1 VYFLIIALIVATAGS
16 AVTIK
21 TLIGY
26 SPINA
31 WLKVLI
37 SFLIILGWTAPLYSR
52 FLRKAYAFLGD
63 SYPYISNAIYIL
75 FGFVFILFI
84 LLVFRDFVWFLG
96 WHLSRIWTDSDCLNP
111 RNSIYI
117 GKANLIVVCISV
129 VATVWAVWEG
139 TKIPHIKTITIENP
153 HIDKEYRF
161 VMLSDLHITR
171 SIPQARIS
179 KIVAKTNKL
188 KPDAVF
194 LVGDIIDDRTKYIG
208 SQLEELKEL
217 KAPLGI
223 YAVSGN
229 HELYNGL
236 NLWQRNFKRLGIKV
250 LINDGIRLKDSKV
263 FVAGIPDLNTAFSPY
278 FRINFAQAFQK
289 SRNNDY
295 KILLSHYPNLSEYPN
310 RKYNLQLSGHTH
322 GGQIFPFHYLSWQ
335 ANKYL
340 AGLYDVESYK
350 LYVSRG
356 AGYWGP
362 PMRLFAPSEITEII
376 LKPTKKSS

>member
-1 VYFLIIALIVATAGS
+1 MYFLIIALIVATAGS

-26 SPINA
+26 TPINT

-37 SFLIILGWTAPLYSR
+37 SFFVVLGWTAPLYSR
-52 FLRKAYAFLGD
+52 YLRKAYAFLGNA
-63 SYPYISNAIYIL
+63 YPYIYNAIYIL
-75 FGFVFILFI
+75 FGFVFILFV
-84 LLVFRDFVWFLG
+84 LLVLRDFFWFLG
-96 WHLSRIWTDSDCLNP
+96 WRLSRIWTDSDWLNP
-111 RNSIYI
+111 RNGIYI
-117 GKANLIVVCISV
+117 AKANLIAVCISII
-129 VATVWAVWEG
+129 ATVWAVWEG
-139 TKIPHIKTITIENP
+139 TKIPDVKTVIIENP
-153 HIDKEYRF
+153 NIDKEYRF

-171 SIPQARIS
+171 SIPKERIS
-179 KIVAKTNKL
+179 KIVAETNDL
-188 KPDAVF
+188 RPDAVF
-194 LVGDIIDDRTKYIG
+194 LVGDIIDDRTKYI
-208 SQLEELKEL
+208 SAQLGELKAL

-250 LINDGIRLKDSKV
+250 LINDGTRLENSKIY
-263 FVAGIPDLNTAFSPY
+263 VAGIPDLNTAFSPY
-278 FRINFAQAFQK
+278 FRINFSKAFRS

-310 RKYNLQLSGHTH
+310 RKYDLQLSGHTH

-340 AGLYDVESYK
+340 AGLYDVENYK

-356 AGYWGP
+356 SGYWGP

-376 LKPTKKSS
+376 LNPTKKS

>member
-1 VYFLIIALIVATAGS
+1 MYFLIIALIVATAGS

-26 SPINA
+26 TPINT

-37 SFLIILGWTAPLYSR
+37 SFFVVLGWTAPLYSR
-52 FLRKAYAFLGD
+52 YLRKAYAFLGNA
-63 SYPYISNAIYIL
+63 YPYIYNAIYIL
-75 FGFVFILFI
+75 FGFVFILFV
-84 LLVFRDFVWFLG
+84 LLVLRDFFWFLG
-96 WHLSRIWTDSDCLNP
+96 WRLSRIWTASDWLNP
-111 RNSIYI
+111 RNGIYI
-117 GKANLIVVCISV
+117 AKANLIAVCISII
-129 VATVWAVWEG
+129 ATVWAVWEG
-139 TKIPHIKTITIENP
+139 TKIPDVKTVIIENP
-153 HIDKEYRF
+153 NIDKEYRF

-171 SIPQARIS
+171 SIPKEHIS
-179 KIVAKTNKL
+179 KIVAETNDL
-188 KPDAVF
+188 RPDAVF
-194 LVGDIIDDRTKYIG
+194 LVGDIIDDRTKYI
-208 SQLEELKEL
+208 SAQLGELKAL

-250 LINDGIRLKDSKV
+250 LINDGTRLDNSKIY
-263 FVAGIPDLNTAFSPY
+263 VAGIPDLNTAFSPY
-278 FRINFAQAFQK
+278 FRINFSKAFRS

-310 RKYNLQLSGHTH
+310 RKYDLQLSGHTH

-340 AGLYDVESYK
+340 AGLYDVENYK

-356 AGYWGP
+356 SGYWGP

-376 LKPTKKSS
+376 LKPTKKS

>member
-1 VYFLIIALIVATAGS
+1 MYFLIAALIVAIAGS

-26 SPINA
+26 TPINT

-37 SFLIILGWTAPLYSR
+37 SFLVVLGWTAPLYSR
-52 FLRKAYAFLGD
+52 FLRKAYTFLG
-63 SYPYISNAIYIL
+63 SAYPYISNAIYIL
-75 FGFVFILFI
+75 FGFVFVLFI
-84 LLVFRDFVWFLG
+84 LLVLRDFFWFVG
-96 WHLSRIWTDSDCLNP
+96 WRISRLWTDSDWLNP
-111 RNSIYI
+111 RDAVYI
-117 GKANLIVVCISV
+117 AKANLIAVCIAV
-129 VATVWAVWEG
+129 AATVWAVWEG
-139 TKIPHIKTITIENP
+139 TKIPDIKTVTIEDPN
-153 HIDKEYRF
+153 IDKEYRF

-171 SIPQARIS
+171 SVPKERIS
-179 KIVAKTNKL
+179 KLVAKTNEL
-188 KPDAVF
+188 KPEAVF

-208 SQLEELKEL
+208 NQLGELKEL

-250 LINDGIRLKDSKV
+250 LMNDGIRLKNSKV

-310 RKYNLQLSGHTH
+310 REYDLQLSGHTH

-340 AGLYDVESYK
+340 SGLYDVEKYK

>member
-1 VYFLIIALIVATAGS
+1 MYFLIIALIVATAGS

-26 SPINA
+26 TPINT

-37 SFLIILGWTAPLYSR
+37 SFFVVLGWTAPLYSR
-52 FLRKAYAFLGD
+52 YLRKAYAFLGNA
-63 SYPYISNAIYIL
+63 YPYIYNAIYIL
-75 FGFVFILFI
+75 FGFVFILFV
-84 LLVFRDFVWFLG
+84 LLVLRDFFWFLG
-96 WHLSRIWTDSDCLNP
+96 WRLSRIWTASDWLNP
-111 RNSIYI
+111 RNGIYI
-117 GKANLIVVCISV
+117 AKANLIAVCISII
-129 VATVWAVWEG
+129 ATVWAVWEG
-139 TKIPHIKTITIENP
+139 TKIPDVKTVIIENP
-153 HIDKEYRF
+153 NIDKEYRF

-171 SIPQARIS
+171 SIPKEHIS
-179 KIVAKTNKL
+179 KIVAEANDL
-188 KPDAVF
+188 RPDAVF
-194 LVGDIIDDRTKYIG
+194 LVGDIIDDRTKYI
-208 SQLEELKEL
+208 SAQLGELKAL

-250 LINDGIRLKDSKV
+250 LINDGTRLENSKIY
-263 FVAGIPDLNTAFSPY
+263 VAGIPDLNTAFSPY
-278 FRINFAQAFQK
+278 FRINFSKAFRS

-310 RKYNLQLSGHTH
+310 RKYDLQLSGHTH

-340 AGLYDVESYK
+340 AGLYDVENYK

-376 LKPTKKSS
+376 LKPTKKS